1 MIKRL
6 ALNTVSNLGTLFLKL
21 GITFVM
27 TPALIKNMGN
37 YDYGLWEMVGAI
49 IGYMGIL
56 DLGIRPAV
64 SRFAARYIALQDTN
78 ALTRLYATAWYFLL
92 AVGVVLAA
100 IMLFWGVFWPHTLA
114 QHENET
120 GRYTIWLLII
130 AAQLLITFPSYVA
143 ESFMEAY
150 QEYYLKNNITIVNS
164 VLGAVAVL
172 YFITP
177 ENALILLAAVNC
189 AGIITKYLFLVWYV
203 QYKRRFLSF
212 KRRYYSLEQLK
223 ELLRFSLKTVVQ
235 GLASR
240 MENAT
245 DTLLI
250 GFFLGPALVPL
261 YSVPAN
267 LVNYIR
273 LIAMNM
279 THVFMPYFSSLTASG
294 EHKKVINVYIFG
306 SKLTIAALMVL
317 VIGVLLLGETFL
329 HLWVG
334 GEIADAAGDILW
346 ILVAFSALPMLNPF
360 ANRYLTAIDR
370 HGFFAKW
377 APVSA
382 VANVCLSMLL
392 VGSMGIQGVALGSL
406 IPSLVFQPI
415 VLVYCCKHLEI
426 SVLTYLRGALL
437 PLLLPSI
444 AMAVTIILLSHY
456 WTINNY
462 AVLLVVAAAGSVAFL
477 LTGLLFAFNRQERE
491 QLLRIIKPDSKS

>member
-6 ALNTVSNLGTLFLKL
+6 ALNTASNLGTLFLKL

-27 TPALIKNMGN
+27 TPVLIKNMGN

-64 SRFAARYIALQDTN
+64 SRFAARFIALKDEGS
-78 ALTRLYATAWYFLL
+78 LTRLYATAWYFLL
-92 AVGVVLAA
+92 AVGLILAA
-100 IMLFWGVFWPHTLA
+100 IMVFWALFWPNSLA
-114 QHENET
+114 QGENNT

-130 AAQLLITFPSYVA
+130 AAQLLVTFPSYVA

-164 VLGAVAVL
+164 ILGAAAVL

-177 ENALILLAAVNC
+177 DNALILLAAVNC
-189 AGIITKYLFLVWYV
+189 VGIISKYLFLVWYV
-203 QYKRRFLSF
+203 QYKRNFLSF
-212 KRRYYSLEQLK
+212 KQRYFSLAQLK

-245 DTLLI
+245 DSLLI
-250 GFFLGPALVPL
+250 GFFLGPAIVPL

-267 LVNYIR
+267 LVSYIR

-279 THVFMPYFSSLTASG
+279 THVFMPYFSSLNASG
-294 EHKKVINVYIFG
+294 EQQKTINVYIFG
-306 SKLTIAALMVL
+306 SKLTIAALLVL

-329 HLWVG
+329 YLWVG
-334 GEIADAAGDILW
+334 GEIAEAASDILW

-382 VANVCLSMLL
+382 VANISLSMLL
-392 VGSMGIQGVALGSL
+392 VGPMGIQGVALGSL

-415 VLVYCCKHLEI
+415 VLMYCCKHLEI
-426 SVLTYLRGALL
+426 RVATYLKGSLL
-437 PLLLPSI
+437 PLLLPSL
-444 AMAVTIILLSHY
+444 AMVGVILLLRHY
-456 WTINNY
+456 WVIDGY
-462 AVLLVVAAAGSVAFL
+462 AVLLGIAAIGSLVFL
-477 LTGLLFAFNRQERE
+477 LVGLFFAFNRHERE
-491 QLLRIIKPDSKS
+491 QLMRIIKPNSIS